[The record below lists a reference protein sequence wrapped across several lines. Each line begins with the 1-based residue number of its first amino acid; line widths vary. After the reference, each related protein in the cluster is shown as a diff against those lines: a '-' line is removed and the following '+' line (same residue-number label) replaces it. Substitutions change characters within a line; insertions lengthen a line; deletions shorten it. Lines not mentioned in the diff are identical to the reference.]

1 MALQLAENKRVNEA
15 SQSLW
20 ALVPLIVAA
29 LVISY
34 MRMFNNEASMT
45 ATAGFAFG
53 YVMQRSRFCFAAG
66 FRDPFMI
73 RNTALTRVILLLLL
87 LTSLGFA
94 IVHGIKG
101 GLPEG
106 GIIYPVGIHT
116 AVGGILFGFGLV
128 IAGNCVSGGLMR
140 MGEGYIMQWY
150 TFAGLLIGSALGA
163 WNLGWW
169 GPMFIERAPII
180 FIPDVFGWA
189 LSLATYI
196 AVLSLLYLAAIWYE
210 RGSLKQTRQL
220 SLSFSG
226 VLRSVWDSFQAVFS
240 SRNWSYALGAVF
252 LAIINILLFLTW
264 GKPAGI
270 TSGLTHL
277 AGWLSC
283 RIGFLPCDWYYFEEL
298 IYLESRRIYLEHPF
312 LFLSI
317 FIVIGSFFA
326 SLMHNEFKIRKPKS
340 NKFILS
346 ALVGGTLLGYSAR
359 VAMGCNIGGFWGG
372 ISSFSLH
379 GWVFGLFILVG
390 AFIGGKFFMRFLV

>member
-1 MALQLAENKRVNEA
+1 MALQLAENKRINEA
-15 SQSLW
+15 SQGLW
-20 ALVPLIVAA
+20 ALVPLLLAA

-34 MRMFNNEASMT
+34 LRMFNNEASMT

-73 RNTALTRVILLLLL
+73 RNTAITRVILLLLL

-94 IVHGIKG
+94 IVHGFRG

-128 IAGNCVSGGLMR
+128 IAGNCVSGALMR

-150 TFAGLLIGSALGA
+150 TFAGLLVGSALGA

-169 GPMFIERAPII
+169 GPNIIEKSPTI
-180 FIPDVFGWA
+180 FIPGSLGWA
-189 LSLATYI
+189 VALIIYI
-196 AVLSLLYLAAIWYE
+196 AIIALLYLVSLWYE
-210 RGSLKQTRQL
+210 KGSLENIMRTGWNITGKPALAWDSIQTL
-220 SLSFSG
+220 FSG
-226 VLRSVWDSFQAVFS
+226 RSWP
-240 SRNWSYALGAVF
+240 YALGAVF
-252 LAIINILLFLTW
+252 LAIINTLLFYFW
-264 GKPAGI
+264 GKPGGI
-270 TSGLTHL
+270 TSGLTHF
-277 AGWLSC
+277 AGWLTC

-298 IYLESRRIYLEHPF
+298 IYLESRRIYLEHPL

-326 SLMHNEFKIRKPKS
+326 SLLHSEFKIRKPKS
-340 NKFILS
+340 SKFILS
-346 ALVGGTLLGYSAR
+346 ALVGGMLLGYSSR
-359 VAMGCNIGGFWGG
+359 VAMGCNFGGLWGG

-379 GWVFGLFILVG
+379 GWVFGLFILIG
-390 AFIGGKFFMRFLV
+390 AYFGGKFFMRYLL